1 MAATLEALY
10 QAALALPEEDR
21 VELADRL
28 LGTLSPDVPSQLHPA
43 WRAEL
48 KRRSAQVDSGEVA
61 PIPWDEVRRLGW
73 EAIAED
79 GTTSDG
85 ETREPRRRASVDT
98 CA

>member
-1 MAATLEALY
+1 MSPTLETLY

-48 KRRSAQVDSGEVA
+48 KRRSNQIEVGEVA

-73 EAIAED
+73 EAVAK
-79 GTTSDG
+79 
-85 ETREPRRRASVDT
+85 REPGYWQGR
-98 CA
+98 

>member
-1 MAATLEALY
+1 MSPTLENLY

-28 LGTLSPDVPSQLHPA
+28 LGSLPPDMPSQLHPA

-73 EAIAED
+73 EAVAQDEK
-79 GTTSDG
+79 TSHG
-85 ETREPRRRASVDT
+85 
-98 CA
+98 